1 VYRRVSED
9 VPVEETCLMLAM
21 HMANE
26 LLTPGP
32 AAGLLALAA
41 VVLAVA
47 ARFARKQ
54 FDPGKVALMGVLGA
68 FVFAAQMVNFP
79 ILVGTS
85 GHLGGGLLLA
95 ILLGPN
101 AAALVMA
108 SILIIQ
114 CLIFQDG
121 GLLALGANI
130 LNMGVIPCYLGYG
143 LFRLVAGES
152 KGPGR
157 LYAGIFVAAVV
168 SIPAGAALVPLEA
181 WASGVVAV
189 PLSKF
194 LLAMIGLHLLVA
206 LVEAFITFAVIG
218 YVRRIRPELVEA
230 AAGNWPAEG
239 RGLGI
244 RAVAGSV
251 LVVALLVAGVLSLL
265 GSSFPDALES
275 VTSAKEAPDKTMV
288 RTNDNPTVAAVSAWQ
303 GRFAP
308 LPDYRWTS
316 LSGLLGTCAT
326 LLVVWGIGRSLRR
339 RTFHDRTE

>member
-108 SILIIQ
+108 SIL
-114 CLIFQDG
+114 
-121 GLLALGANI
+121 
-130 LNMGVIPCYLGYG
+130 M
-143 LFRLVAGES
+143 
-152 KGPGR
+152 
-157 LYAGIFVAAVV
+157 
-168 SIPAGAALVPLEA
+168 
-181 WASGVVAV
+181 
-189 PLSKF
+189 
-194 LLAMIGLHLLVA
+194 VA